1 MLGSFYDFSSLCFSR
16 SGGSERFF
24 YRGVG
29 MKKITAYFLCFLLV
43 FFTPSA
49 VFASSAGSVVVSG
62 GSIASGGLSGG
73 YSQASE
79 SAAVTITMAL
89 LYSLGITVNLSQ
101 TALDAGQSAYSF
113 VRDKMAE
120 WVGGS
125 SAEQLSDDEYNE
137 LKSRF
142 SVINGGSNVG
152 PDGKIYLNGTALD
165 MIRRFL
171 NWLKGNNYINSG
183 SGQTGLT
190 GSINNVSTY
199 MGTQIPVGDNLVQG
213 YGSVLNVLDSPVYTL
228 IYKGVNGNEVIYF
241 VVARV
246 QYYYRNYNLTTS
258 RYYTGG
264 TRVNSQTNNNYY
276 YSFNPFSSSLDY
288 IQSNVNGITSVDV
301 SAEIGNTT
309 EAKIITWI
317 SKAGDAIVPGQSG
330 NGEGFNYEGDF
341 DPNTLNNPDGNQT
354 VINPPLVQEMA
365 NENPDADAQIGVA
378 EYLEALRQILN
389 QVTNPQAVPE
399 SVPAEDLPTLS
410 PVQLPIPDDL
420 PLTWPVE
427 LPSAPTAT
435 PDLPIEN
442 TPVVDPSQ
450 PADPEIAIPE
460 MSVHLEDYFPFCLPF
475 DVYKIMQ
482 KFNGSPVAPQVHL
495 SFDAPTLNIHIPLD
509 LDFSVFDS
517 VAAVLRNGEAVLYV
531 VGLAVVTR
539 KTFLRG

>member
-1 MLGSFYDFSSLCFSR
+1 
-16 SGGSERFF
+16 
-24 YRGVG
+24 
-29 MKKITAYFLCFLLV
+29 MKKITALLLCFLLV

-49 VFASSAGSVVVSG
+49 AFASSVGSVVVSG

-89 LYSLGITVNLSQ
+89 LYSLGITVNLTQS
-101 TALDAGQSAYSF
+101 AIEAGESAYSF

-125 SAEQLSDDEYNE
+125 SAEQLTDEEYNE

-165 MIRRFL
+165 MIRRFT
-171 NWLKGNNYINSG
+171 NWLKSKGYIGESLPDQVI
-183 SGQTGLT
+183 ST
-190 GSINNVSTY
+190 GSINNVSTIL
-199 MGTQIPVGDNLVQG
+199 TNIVPL
-213 YGSVLNVLDSPVYTL
+213 SET
-228 IYKGVNGNEVIYF
+228 
-241 VVARV
+241 
-246 QYYYRNYNLTTS
+246 NYLGF
-258 RYYTGG
+258 YTG
-264 TRVNSQTNNNYY
+264 NST
-276 YSFNPFSSSLDY
+276 SSSLYPDLASENVLVY
-288 IQSNVNGITSVDV
+288 RWYQTSTNLRLVFITNKSGVKQSTFRYSDNKRTNTGSGLTLGNDIYWYTSYPAGSVADP
-301 SAEIGNTT
+301 SIYTAINDSNTT
-309 EAKIITWI
+309 NGQTDLNNFLNG
-317 SKAGDAIVPGQSG
+317 SDGSIVPGPSESADG
-330 NGEGFNYEGDF
+330 GFIYDGDF

-354 VINPPLVQEMA
+354 VIEPPLVQEMA
-365 NENPDADAQIGVA
+365 NQNPNADAQIGVA

-427 LPSAPTAT
+427 LPTSPTAT
-435 PDLPIEN
+435 PDLPTEN

-482 KFNGSPVAPQVHL
+482 KFNGSPVAPEVHL
-495 SFDAPTLNIHIPLD
+495 SFDAPTLNIHIPLN
-509 LDFSVFDS
+509 LDFSVFNS